1 MQVKELIEVLKG
13 FDPEMEVHTSYGYG
27 DYWRTQVAPKV
38 GYVEEARVEYSEYH
52 RMDKLV
58 DEDESDC
65 YEDDEDGCGPDL
77 QDPKGSRVVI
87 IG

>member
-1 MQVKELIEVLKG
+1 MKVKELIEILG
-13 FDPEMEVHTSYGYG
+13 DFDPEMEVHTCYGYG

-38 GYVEEARVEYSEYH
+38 GYVEEAKVAYSEYH

-58 DEDESDC
+58 
-65 YEDDEDGCGPDL
+65 EDDEEYAEFEDEEPGNPEENVN
-77 QDPKGSRVVI
+77 RVVI

>member
-1 MQVKELIEVLKG
+1 MKVRELIDQLG
-13 FDPEMEVHTSYGYG
+13 NYDPEMEVHTSYCYG

-38 GYVEEARVEYSEYH
+38 GYIEEAQVEYSEYH

-58 DEDESDC
+58 EDTDDYEDEEEA
-65 YEDDEDGCGPDL
+65 EDVKETL
-77 QDPKGSRVVI
+77 RRVVI

>member
-1 MQVKELIEVLKG
+1 MKVKELIEMLG
-13 FDPEMEVHTSYGYG
+13 NFDPEMEVHTSYGYG

-38 GYVEEARVEYSEYH
+38 GYVEEAKVEYSEYH

-58 DEDESDC
+58 EDEDDY
-65 YEDDEDGCGPDL
+65 YEDEENEEPDN
-77 QDPKGSRVVI
+77 PKENVARVVI

>member
-38 GYVEEARVEYSEYH
+38 GYVEEAKVEYSEYH

-58 DEDESDC
+58 EDEDDY
-65 YEDDEDGCGPDL
+65 YEDEENEEPDN
-77 QDPKGSRVVI
+77 PKENVARVVI

>member
-27 DYWRTQVAPKV
+27 DFWHTQVAPKV
-38 GYVEEARVEYSEYH
+38 GYVEEGKVEYSEYH

-58 DEDESDC
+58 DTDG
-65 YEDDEDGCGPDL
+65 YYGDDEEEADEETKETL
-77 QDPKGSRVVI
+77 RRVVV

>member
-13 FDPEMEVHTSYGYG
+13 FDPEMEVHTCYGYG

-38 GYVEEARVEYSEYH
+38 GYVEEAKVEYSEYH

-58 DEDESDC
+58 EDEDDY
-65 YEDDEDGCGPDL
+65 YEDEENEEPDN
-77 QDPKGSRVVI
+77 PKENVARVVI